1 MFEEDMYGQLINL
14 LSEGFNASWA
24 GLPLDY
30 MALTSGIRIT
40 PLGNPLLQQPLL
52 IQLIPDKHVLSFQPV
67 IQRIPASQMK
77 EEMMARY
84 AKDGYY
90 FLEDY
95 VDAMMEP
102 SRCTLNAR

>member
-1 MFEEDMYGQLINL
+1 MYGQLINL
-14 LSEGFNASWA
+14 LSEEFNASST

-30 MALTSGIRIT
+30 MALTSTIRII
-40 PLGNPLLQQPLL
+40 PLVGPLLQQPLL
-52 IQLIPDKHVLSFQPV
+52 IQPIPEKHVLSFQPV
-67 IQRIPASQMK
+67 IQRKPASQMK

-102 SRCTLNAR
+102 STCTLNTR